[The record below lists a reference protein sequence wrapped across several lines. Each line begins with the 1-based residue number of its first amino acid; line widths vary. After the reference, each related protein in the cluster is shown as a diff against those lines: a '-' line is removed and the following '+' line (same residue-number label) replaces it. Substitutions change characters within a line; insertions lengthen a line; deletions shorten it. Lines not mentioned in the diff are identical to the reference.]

1 MNKGKLTGL
10 IFEFT
15 NLLQNRNIDEIPM
28 NYNFYISHGNGETDM
43 EENRNNGLD
52 IFGGNTAM
60 QETIMAHANELLD
73 SLLDFKELMFYYSSA
88 IREIRTKLEILDTE
102 FELKYQ
108 RNAISSIQSRLK
120 SRISIMEKMNRKGWE
135 ISTESIEQHLND
147 IAGIRV
153 ICSYVDDI
161 YSIAEALIRQNDIE
175 LIEKKDYISNPKPN
189 GYRSL
194 HLIVSVPVYFA
205 ESTRRVKAEI
215 QIRTIAMDFWA
226 SLEHQIKYKKQIKNP
241 ENVADQ
247 LKKCADIITYTDI
260 LMQNIRNQIDDEQP
274 EKSELDKI
282 YDKLKKFDV
291 PIGE

>member
-1 MNKGKLTGL
+1 
-10 IFEFT
+10 
-15 NLLQNRNIDEIPM
+15 
-28 NYNFYISHGNGETDM
+28 
-43 EENRNNGLD
+43 
-52 IFGGNTAM
+52 
-60 QETIMAHANELLD
+60 
-73 SLLDFKELMFYYSSA
+73 
-88 IREIRTKLEILDTE
+88 
-102 FELKYQ
+102 
-108 RNAISSIQSRLK
+108 
-120 SRISIMEKMNRKGWE
+120 MEKMNRKGRE
-135 ISTESIEQHLND
+135 LTTESVEQHLND

-205 ESTRRVKAEI
+205 ESTRRIKAEI

-226 SLEHQIKYKKQIKNP
+226 SLEHQIKYKKQINDP
-241 ENVADQ
+241 QNIADQ
-247 LKKCADIITYTDI
+247 LKKCADIITCTDI
-260 LMQNIRNQIDDEQP
+260 LMQNIRKQIDDEQP